1 MSPLLADFVVQTLA
15 GIIGVFVGVWLALVV
30 ERRRDERVQA
40 DREQERSQQFERAR
54 HTVLGSVVK
63 NTSEAGRLRK
73 RIDSRKPSEL
83 IHTNLEVAVW
93 DAVRGQFME
102 ACHDMDERVRFA
114 QFFDGVRSL
123 QAFFDFHRDLQL
135 SIAGAVD
142 DDDPE
147 LASIL
152 RDADQRL
159 RDMSDDQRFN
169 GVLLITDFG
178 EAVHRRLLGL
188 DAPTE
193 NDETQG
199 PADRAHL

>member
-1 MSPLLADFVVQTLA
+1 MSPWQADFLVQTLA
-15 GIIGVFVGVWLALVV
+15 GIVGVFVGVWLALVV
-30 ERRRDERVQA
+30 ERRRDERVQMQ
-40 DREQERSQQFERAR
+40 REDERAQQFDRAR
-54 HTVLGSVVK
+54 HTVLGSIVK

-114 QFFDGVRSL
+114 QFFDGVRNL

-142 DDDPE
+142 DRDPE

-159 RDMSDDQRFN
+159 RDLSEEQRFN

-178 EAVHRRLLGL
+178 EAVHKRLLGL
-188 DAPTE
+188 EIPKG
-193 NDETQG
+193 DEWQHG